1 LDRYDDAMRA
11 GIRVLG
17 PLEAEVEGA
26 RADLGGPL
34 QRAVLALLLME
45 RGRVVSVD
53 RMIDQL
59 WRGEP
64 PPRAI
69 ASLQAYVS
77 NLRRILEPGRARRAQ
92 ARILVSAPPGYAVRL
107 PDQAVDAWR
116 FESLLTAARA
126 DAPGQPER
134 ARQELEQALAL
145 WRGPAYAEFADEEWA
160 TAEVVRLT
168 EQHLAAQEAWA
179 EVALRTGVA
188 AEAVPAAE
196 ALIRQ
201 QPLREGSWRLLA
213 LSLWACDRQADALA
227 ALRRARRMLRDELGL
242 EPGPALAEVEEAILG
257 QRQELL
263 RRVQPVPAP
272 AESLARAAP
281 ASQAEG
287 QTASQAEGQT
297 ASQTR
302 DELFVGRGDE
312 LRAIAAAAAG
322 HAGGVVLITGEGGA
336 GKTRLLD
343 QAVAHLAEAG
353 WTVVAGSCP
362 DAGGAPSA
370 WAWTEALRALTT
382 HVPPA
387 EPAGVLGVLLDPD
400 ARPAGPGHGP
410 NPRPDAATDTAA
422 ARFRL
427 HQAVVAWLRQ
437 AAARRPVAVLLDDLH
452 LADAETLV
460 LLETVAAG
468 LAGLPLLLM
477 AAYRPAEAGGELEQ
491 ALAVLARRSPAR
503 LPLTGL
509 PAPDAAALIS
519 SVFGGPVEEH
529 IV

>member
-1 LDRYDDAMRA
+1 MRA

-45 RGRVVSVD
+45 RGRVASVD

-107 PDQAVDAWR
+107 PDEAVDAWR
-116 FESLLTAARA
+116 FESLLAAARKEA
-126 DAPGQPER
+126 SGQSER
-134 ARQELEQALAL
+134 ARQQLEQALAL

-160 TAEVVRLT
+160 AAEVARLT

-179 EVALRTGVA
+179 EVALRTGAA

-257 QRQELL
+257 QRQEVL
-263 RRVQPVPAP
+263 RRVQPLPAP
-272 AESLARAAP
+272 TAAESP
-281 ASQAEG
+281 TSQAG
-287 QTASQAEGQT
+287 SRV
-297 ASQTR
+297 R
-302 DELFVGRGDE
+302 DDLVVGRGDE
-312 LRAIAAAAAG
+312 LRAIAAAAAR

-343 QAVAHLAEAG
+343 RAVAHLSEAG
-353 WTVVAGSCP
+353 WTVVTGSCP

-370 WAWTEALRALTT
+370 WAWTEALRT
-382 HVPPA
+382 
-387 EPAGVLGVLLDPD
+387 
-400 ARPAGPGHGP
+400 
-410 NPRPDAATDTAA
+410 
-422 ARFRL
+422 
-427 HQAVVAWLRQ
+427 
-437 AAARRPVAVLLDDLH
+437 
-452 LADAETLV
+452 
-460 LLETVAAG
+460 
-468 LAGLPLLLM
+468 
-477 AAYRPAEAGGELEQ
+477 
-491 ALAVLARRSPAR
+491 
-503 LPLTGL
+503 
-509 PAPDAAALIS
+509 
-519 SVFGGPVEEH
+519 
-529 IV
+529 

>member
-1 LDRYDDAMRA
+1 MRA

-26 RADLGGPL
+26 RVDLGGPL

-77 NLRRILEPGRARRAQ
+77 NLRRILEPGRARRTQ
-92 ARILVSAPPGYAVRL
+92 ARILVSAPPGYALRL
-107 PDQAVDAWR
+107 PDEAVDAWR
-116 FESLLTAARA
+116 FESLLTAARK
-126 DAPGQPER
+126 DASGQPER

-160 TAEVVRLT
+160 TAEVARLT

-179 EVALRTGVA
+179 EIALRTGAA

-257 QRQELL
+257 QRQEVL
-263 RRVQPVPAP
+263 RRVQTASRGQ
-272 AESLARAAP
+272 ADARAATR
-281 ASQAEG
+281 QARP
-287 QTASQAEGQT
+287 
-297 ASQTR
+297 TR
-302 DELFVGRGDE
+302 GPRPRQPRPIGRPRHRTTCSSG
-312 LRAIAAAAAG
+312 AAMSSG
-322 HAGGVVLITGEGGA
+322 PSPP
-336 GKTRLLD
+336 RRR
-343 QAVAHLAEAG
+343 
-353 WTVVAGSCP
+353 
-362 DAGGAPSA
+362 GAPGA
-370 WAWTEALRALTT
+370 WC
-382 HVPPA
+382 
-387 EPAGVLGVLLDPD
+387 
-400 ARPAGPGHGP
+400 
-410 NPRPDAATDTAA
+410 
-422 ARFRL
+422 
-427 HQAVVAWLRQ
+427 
-437 AAARRPVAVLLDDLH
+437 
-452 LADAETLV
+452 
-460 LLETVAAG
+460 
-468 LAGLPLLLM
+468 
-477 AAYRPAEAGGELEQ
+477 
-491 ALAVLARRSPAR
+491 
-503 LPLTGL
+503 
-509 PAPDAAALIS
+509 
-519 SVFGGPVEEH
+519 
-529 IV
+529 

>member
-1 LDRYDDAMRA
+1 MTA

-107 PDQAVDAWR
+107 PDEAVDAWR
-116 FESLLTAARA
+116 FESLLAAARK
-126 DAPGQPER
+126 DAVGQPDR
-134 ARQELEQALAL
+134 ARRDLGQALAL

-160 TAEVVRLT
+160 AAEVARLT

-179 EVALRTGVA
+179 EIALRTGAA

-227 ALRRARRMLRDELGL
+227 ALRRARRILRDELGL
-242 EPGPALAEVEEAILG
+242 EPPRPFPKARPKSRPQAGRASPKSRPQAGQARLTRRSQAGRARPRRRPG
-257 QRQELL
+257 QRTTCSSGATMSSGRSPP
-263 RRVQPVPAP
+263 RR
-272 AESLARAAP
+272 R
-281 ASQAEG
+281 
-287 QTASQAEGQT
+287 
-297 ASQTR
+297 
-302 DELFVGRGDE
+302 
-312 LRAIAAAAAG
+312 
-322 HAGGVVLITGEGGA
+322 
-336 GKTRLLD
+336 
-343 QAVAHLAEAG
+343 
-353 WTVVAGSCP
+353 
-362 DAGGAPSA
+362 GAPGA
-370 WAWTEALRALTT
+370 
-382 HVPPA
+382 
-387 EPAGVLGVLLDPD
+387 
-400 ARPAGPGHGP
+400 
-410 NPRPDAATDTAA
+410 
-422 ARFRL
+422 
-427 HQAVVAWLRQ
+427 
-437 AAARRPVAVLLDDLH
+437 
-452 LADAETLV
+452 
-460 LLETVAAG
+460 
-468 LAGLPLLLM
+468 
-477 AAYRPAEAGGELEQ
+477 
-491 ALAVLARRSPAR
+491 
-503 LPLTGL
+503 
-509 PAPDAAALIS
+509 S
-519 SVFGGPVEEH
+519 S
-529 IV
+529 